1 MKVLRGKLLLLLP
14 YITFFVVGIF
24 LLFEPILDGDEIW
37 NYNFARNNITH
48 MVVAIVPFVPCIFL
62 HCKIK
67 RWKSY
72 ETYLCQAVAWTVLL
86 VSALSVF
93 EAEE

>member
-37 NYNFARNNITH
+37 NYNFARNICEGRLPYVDFNIT
-48 MVVAIVPFVPCIFL
+48 
-62 HCKIK
+62 
-67 RWKSY
+67 
-72 ETYLCQAVAWTVLL
+72 
-86 VSALSVF
+86 
-93 EAEE
+93 